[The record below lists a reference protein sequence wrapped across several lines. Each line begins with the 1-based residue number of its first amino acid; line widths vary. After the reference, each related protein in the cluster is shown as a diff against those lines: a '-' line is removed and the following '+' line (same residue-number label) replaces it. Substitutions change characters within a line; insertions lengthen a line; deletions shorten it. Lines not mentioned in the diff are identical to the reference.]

1 MVVFSGGLLQWFGEG
16 CAGARLPL
24 LFCNN
29 SSFVPF
35 CGVMCSR
42 IASSVGFTVIGIMVK

>member
-1 MVVFSGGLLQWFGEG
+1 MVVFSGGLLPWFGKG

-35 CGVMCSR
+35 CGVTCSR
-42 IASSVGFTVIGIMVK
+42 IASSVGFIIIGIVVK